1 MAEELFIQTDAS
13 KAEKYDALLPQLKA
27 LVDGEEDLIA
37 NLANISAAL
46 REVFAWW
53 WVGFYWVKGDELV
66 LGPFQGPIAC
76 TRIRFGKGVC
86 GTAWKE
92 QKSLLV
98 PDVNTFAGHIA
109 CSSSSVAE
117 IVLPIVDA
125 NKVVVGVLDV
135 DSEKYDTLDETD
147 VHYLEL
153 ICQLIS
159 TKL

>member
-1 MAEELFIQTDAS
+1 MAEELFIQTNAS

-117 IVLPIVDA
+117 IVMPIVDA
-125 NKVVVGVLDV
+125 NKAVVGVLDV

>member
-117 IVLPIVDA
+117 IVMPIVDA
-125 NKVVVGVLDV
+125 NKAVVGVLDV

>member
-76 TRIRFGKGVC
+76 TRIRYGKGVC

>member
-13 KAEKYDALLPQLKA
+13 KAEKYDTLLPQLKA
-27 LVDGEEDLIA
+27 LIEGEEDLIA

-125 NKVVVGVLDV
+125 NKAVVGVLDV

>member
-125 NKVVVGVLDV
+125 NKTVVGVLDV

>member
-46 REVFAWW
+46 REVFGWW

-125 NKVVVGVLDV
+125 NKAVVGVLDV

>member
-13 KAEKYDALLPQLKA
+13 KAEKYDALLPQLKV

-125 NKVVVGVLDV
+125 NKAVVGVLDV

>member
-125 NKVVVGVLDV
+125 NKAVVGVLDV

-147 VHYLEL
+147 IHYLEL

>member
-1 MAEELFIQTDAS
+1 MAEELFNQTNAS
-13 KAEKYDALLPQLKA
+13 KKEKYEALLPQLKA
-27 LVDGEEDLIA
+27 LVDGEADLIA

-46 REVFAWW
+46 REVFEWW
-53 WVGFYWVKGDELV
+53 WVGFYWVKNDELV

-125 NKVVVGVLDV
+125 NKAVVGVLDV

>member
-92 QKSLLV
+92 QKSLLM

-125 NKVVVGVLDV
+125 NKAVVGVLDV